1 MSSIVRRPKV
11 SLFHRSHL
19 PTLRAVA
26 WRDAV
31 TDNGTTGQTAVENL
45 NFEDALKELERI
57 VEGLER
63 GQGALDDAIA
73 AYERGAL
80 LKKHCQKKLEEAR
93 LKVEKIKLDETG
105 QPSGTSELDG

>member
-1 MSSIVRRPKV
+1 M
-11 SLFHRSHL
+11 
-19 PTLRAVA
+19 
-26 WRDAV
+26 